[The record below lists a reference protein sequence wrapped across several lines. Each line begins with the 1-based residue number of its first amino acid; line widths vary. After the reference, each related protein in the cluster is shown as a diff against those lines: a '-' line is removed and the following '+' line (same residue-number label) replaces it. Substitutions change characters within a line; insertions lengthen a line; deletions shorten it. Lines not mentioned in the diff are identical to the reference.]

1 MSVSSHQPDS
11 STLTGFERRLLLAL
25 VNLHQ
30 QHRQSPTIAEIA
42 HALDVRSRGTVHR
55 YLRSLEEKGF
65 LHRQGRGWRNSALAP
80 EAIEFVESEIQARSA
95 QLATQ
100 VPADTHG
107 GSVPLTE
114 NKVIP
119 FKNTGRLSKVAEPDQ
134 DYRIPFLGKI
144 AAGMPI
150 EAISNEDHL
159 DLAGFFIGPGRF
171 ALRVT
176 GDSMMEAG
184 ILDGDTVIVKQ
195 QSTARTGD
203 IVVALID
210 EQEATLKRLGSQS
223 GNSVELIPENHTMT
237 VMHYATS
244 RVAIQGVVVGQL
256 RSY

>member
-1 MSVSSHQPDS
+1 MDITPAKPDN
-11 STLTGFERRLLLAL
+11 TKLTGFERRLLQAL
-25 VNLHQ
+25 VDFHQ

-42 HALDVRSRGTVHR
+42 QALGVRSRGTVHR
-55 YLRSLEEKGF
+55 YLRSLEEKGY
-65 LHRQGRGWRNSALAP
+65 LQRKGRGWRNLSLAP
-80 EAIEFVESEIQARSA
+80 EAVVYVQTEVQMQSEPASKALANANSA
-95 QLATQ
+95 NDKNT
-100 VPADTHG
+100 V
-107 GSVPLTE
+107 V
-114 NKVIP
+114 P
-119 FKNTGRLSKVAEPDQ
+119 FKNTGRSSKVAEPDPDQ

-195 QSTARTGD
+195 QSTARAGD

-210 EQEATLKRLGSQS
+210 QQEATLKRLGSQS
-223 GNSVELIPENHTMT
+223 GDCVELIPENHTMT
-237 VMHYATS
+237 VMRYSSS